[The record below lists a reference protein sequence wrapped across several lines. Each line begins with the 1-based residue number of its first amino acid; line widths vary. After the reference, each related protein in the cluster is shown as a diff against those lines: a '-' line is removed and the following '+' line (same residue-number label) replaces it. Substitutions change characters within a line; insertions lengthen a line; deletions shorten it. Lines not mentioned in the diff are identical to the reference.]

1 MPTFYWFGT
10 RLACRLSMKRLRLLV
25 GYLAGAASVAQAQL
39 PDEKTVALVRTD
51 LTAGKALALS
61 EFFGED
67 VKLALNGEAAL
78 YSKDQAQVVFQDYL
92 RHHPM
97 GPAVVYRQA
106 SPSPELRYIQARCR
120 ANQHPPMRVD
130 VVLQEINGR
139 FVVNAFQLT
148 PER

>member
-1 MPTFYWFGT
+1 MPIFYWFGT
-10 RLACRLSMKRLRLLV
+10 RLACSLSMKRLRLLV
-25 GYLAGAASVAQAQL
+25 GCLAGVASVAQAQL
-39 PDEKTVALVRTD
+39 PDDRTVALVRTD

-67 VKLALNGEAAL
+67 VKLVLDGEAAH
-78 YSKDQAQVVFQDYL
+78 YSKDQAQMVFQDYL

-106 SPSPELRYIQARCR
+106 SPSPELRYIQARCA
-120 ANQHPPMRVD
+120 ANPQMPMRVD

-139 FVVNAFQLT
+139 FVVNTFQLT